1 MAVRRKG
8 KIKTWNEGK
17 GYGFI
22 IPESGG
28 KDIFLH
34 IKSVQNRGRVPKL
47 GETIAYTLSKDKQN
61 RLCAIDATYDGEKLK
76 SKKKQRSGFLA
87 ILISSLF
94 LIGLGVY
101 VLAGELPVSILFLYL
116 SLSFIT
122 LLTYLKDKS
131 AAKNGDWR
139 TPESTLHLLALLG
152 GWPGALS
159 AQAIFR
165 HKSKK
170 TGFRVVFFVTVML
183 NIVMLAWISTPDG
196 LLVLNE
202 FINFQF

>member
-34 IKSVQNRGRVPKL
+34 IKSVQNRDRVPKP
-47 GETIAYTLSKDKQN
+47 GETIAYTLSKDKVN

-87 ILISSLF
+87 IVISSLF
-94 LIGLGVY
+94 LMSLSVF
-101 VLAGELPVSILFLYL
+101 VFTSKLPVPILWLYL
-116 SLSFIT
+116 IVSLIT

-131 AAKNGDWR
+131 AAQKGDWR
-139 TPESTLHLLALLG
+139 TSESTLHLLAILG
-152 GWPGALS
+152 GWPGALY
-159 AQAIFR
+159 AQALFR

-170 TGFRVVFFVTVML
+170 TDFRVVFFVTIILNLML
-183 NIVMLAWISTPDG
+183 LAWISTPDG
-196 LLVLNE
+196 LVMFNN
-202 FINFQF
+202 FINVQF